1 MLCLKDKEKTLFKI
15 YSINNLYLKISK
27 TGHLITF
34 KLSD

>member
-1 MLCLKDKEKTLFKI
+1 MLRLRDKEKTLFEM
-15 YSINNLYLKISK
+15 YFINNLFFKISK